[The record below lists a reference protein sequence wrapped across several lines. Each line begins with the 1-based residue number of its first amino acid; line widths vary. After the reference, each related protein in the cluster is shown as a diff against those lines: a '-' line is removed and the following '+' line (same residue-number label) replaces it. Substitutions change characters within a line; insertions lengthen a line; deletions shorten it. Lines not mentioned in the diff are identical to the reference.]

1 MILLVLKSPDTFT
14 AVDSTSNLVVSC
26 ITVSGIYPSFTISST
41 DTTFSAGTGLS
52 LVGTTFNNTAPDQTV
67 TLTGTGATTV
77 TGTYPNFTINS
88 TNITY
93 TVGTGLSLVGTNFTN
108 TAPDQIVSLTGS
120 GATTVTGTYP
130 NFTIS
135 STDTD
140 TNTTYTAGTGL
151 SLVGTTFNNTAPD
164 QTVTLTGASATTVTG
179 TYPNFTISSP
189 FFIDTNT
196 TYSAG
201 TGITLAG
208 TTFSIGQSVG
218 TSDSPSFN
226 QVSLG
231 VVGTN
236 QGIFNLKD
244 LTNVGTDTIAQIK
257 GLLSGSNGGEIK
269 MFIKKDSGGSLTE
282 RLTIAP
288 GGLVSIKTNGV
299 GLAITS
305 EDGVT
310 EQGYIYSSGFGTKDF
325 TIEAAVGSASKGIQF
340 RTNSGTTQMRIDFN
354 GNVGIGTI
362 TPSQKLEVSGA
373 IKSSGNGVFSVARLG
388 DMGYGTTYAGFA
400 HDSLSQPNNYA
411 LLQDNLNGTTY
422 LNSSAGTTIRIRVGN
437 AEYGMFDGGTQILRI
452 NQYGF
457 YSIPGVTNTTVDALI
472 FFIQFNGIAYWWCRN
487 SANQGGLIQA
497 SFFGAT
503 TPSDDRLKFNET
515 PIQNGINLVKQMNPM
530 FYDQIE
536 SLDADPSTAV
546 RQCGF
551 IADEI
556 EQIPGLE
563 FLVEEQPD
571 SHYPENNLTLKALRY
586 NGVMTVS
593 VQALK
598 EVIGI
603 VETQQTEI
611 TRLNN
616 LVTTLERRLNSI
628 AEQIADLS

>member
-1 MILLVLKSPDTFT
+1 M
-14 AVDSTSNLVVSC
+14 
-26 ITVSGIYPSFTISST
+26 
-41 DTTFSAGTGLS
+41 
-52 LVGTTFNNTAPDQTV
+52 
-67 TLTGTGATTV
+67 
-77 TGTYPNFTINS
+77 
-88 TNITY
+88 
-93 TVGTGLSLVGTNFTN
+93 
-108 TAPDQIVSLTGS
+108 TGS
-120 GATTVTGTYP
+120 
-130 NFTIS
+130 N
-135 STDTD
+135 
-140 TNTTYTAGTGL
+140 
-151 SLVGTTFNNTAPD
+151 
-164 QTVTLTGASATTVTG
+164 ATTVTG

-218 TSDSPSFN
+218 ISDSPSFN

-231 VVGTN
+231 VAGSN
-236 QGIFNLKD
+236 QGILNLKD
-244 LTNVGTDTIAQIK
+244 FTNIGFDTIAQIK
-257 GLLSGSNGGEIK
+257 GLLSGTNGGEIQ
-269 MFIKKDSGGSLTE
+269 MFTKKDSGGALTE
-282 RLTIAP
+282 RLTISQS
-288 GGLVSIKTNGV
+288 GLVSIKTDGV

-310 EQGYIYSSGFGTKDF
+310 EQGYIYNSGFGTKDF
-325 TIEAAVGSASKGIQF
+325 TIDAAVGSASKGIQF
-340 RTNSGTTQMRIDFN
+340 RTNSGTTQMRIDLN

-362 TPSQKLEVSGA
+362 TPSEKLEVSGTL
-373 IKSSGNGVFSVARLG
+373 KSTGNGVFNNARVG
-388 DMGYGTTYAGFA
+388 DMGYGFTYAGFA
-400 HDSLSQPNNYA
+400 HNSLSQPNNYA
-411 LLQDNLNGTTY
+411 ILQDNINGTTY
-422 LNSSAGTTIRIRVGN
+422 LNSSSGTPILIRHGN
-437 AEYGMFDGGTQILRI
+437 AEYGKFDGATQILRI

-457 YSIPGVTNTTVDALI
+457 HSIPGVTNTTVDALI

-497 SFFGAT
+497 SFFGSSS
-503 TPSDDRLKFNET
+503 PSDDRLKFNET
-515 PIQNGINLVKQMNPM
+515 PIQNGIELVKQMNPM
-530 FYDQIE
+530 FYDQID

-546 RQCGF
+546 KQCGF

-571 SHYPENNLTLKALRY
+571 SHYPDNNLTLKALRY